1 MLFLANIAG
10 FLVAKWRLI
19 LVIIGLFI
27 VVFGTA
33 LLWKRCNPPPKL
45 DEKQQQQAKTAIAK
59 EDREEMIKVL
69 AESDTAEDAI
79 DSNIKA
85 VENATE
91 AAKKTY
97 TGKSNDELA
106 GELNRRAQQ
115 P

>member
-19 LVIIGLFI
+19 AVIIGLFV

-59 EDREEMIKVL
+59 QDREEMVKIL
-69 AESDTAEDAI
+69 AESDAAEDVI
-79 DSNIKA
+79 DETIKVA
-85 VENATE
+85 EQRTE
-91 AAKKTY
+91 AAKQNY

-106 GELNRRAQQ
+106 EELNKRAQQ

>member
-19 LVIIGLFI
+19 AVIIGLFV

-45 DEKQQQQAKTAIAK
+45 DEKQIQKAQNAIAK
-59 EDREEMIKVL
+59 QDRDEMIKVL
-69 AESDTAEDAI
+69 AESDAAE
-79 DSNIKA
+79 SNIDETIKVA
-85 VENATE
+85 EQHTE
-91 AAKKTY
+91 TAKQNY

-106 GELNRRAQQ
+106 EELNRRAQQ

>member
-19 LVIIGLFI
+19 AVIIGLFV

-45 DEKQQQQAKTAIAK
+45 DEKQIQKAQNAIAK
-59 EDREEMIKVL
+59 QDREEMVKIL
-69 AESDTAEDAI
+69 AESDAAEDVI
-79 DSNIKA
+79 DETIKVA
-85 VENATE
+85 EQRTE
-91 AAKKTY
+91 AAKQNY

-106 GELNRRAQQ
+106 EELNKRAQQ